1 MSANNMQHKSP
12 NFLAGSTSPYLLQ
25 HLYNPVEWYPW
36 GDVALNKAKNE
47 NKLIL
52 VSIGYSACH
61 WCHVMEHE
69 CFEDDEIATIMNKFF
84 VCIKVDR
91 EERPDID
98 QIYMDAVQLMT
109 GQGGWPLNCITLPNQ
124 KPLYGG
130 TYFPKEN
137 WRSILL
143 QVSKY
148 FKENEEQCH
157 KYANE
162 LTEGIHNLDF
172 VRKTPDSTS
181 IKFDFVTIV
190 ENWKSQ
196 FDTVDGGMK
205 RSPKFP
211 MPDNYRF
218 LLQYATIEKDVETLE
233 HIQLTLRKI
242 ALGGINDHLAGGFAR
257 YSTDMQ
263 WKIPH
268 FEKMLYDNAQLVSL
282 YAEAFVFYKDNHY
295 LNVTE
300 KTLSFIA
307 NYLTSKHGGFYS
319 ALDADTEGEEGK
331 YYVWSKQDIES
342 LVPSQ
347 SQLCKLVYNTDTLG
361 YWEEGNSVLFRN
373 KTDVELAT
381 ELNLDVSLFESQ
393 LNELNQTLESK
404 RKQRITPGLDDK
416 ILCSWNALMCKGY
429 VDAFIATKNPDYL
442 IAAIKNADFVTN
454 NFLKNDG
461 GLFRTCKD
469 NDNTI
474 ATIPGFLDDY
484 AFSIEAFIGLYTTT
498 FNEQFLLQAKKW
510 CEYVLV
516 HFNDPESDL
525 FFYTS
530 DDAEIL
536 INRKKE
542 LQDNVISSSNA
553 VFAEVLFKLG
563 VYFDNLEW
571 KKSARRMVAAM
582 EKEIINTLPWYS
594 RWAKSALLV
603 SATETEVVFTGPEA
617 PELSHEF
624 QQYFKPNIV
633 IAGCIE
639 SSDLPL
645 TLNRYVGGSNLIYV
659 CKNNSCHQPTK
670 LVDEALKLIN
680 S

>member
-1 MSANNMQHKSP
+1 MQHKSP

-25 HLYNPVEWYPW
+25 HLYNPVEWHPW
-36 GDVALNKAKNE
+36 GEVALQKAKKE

-69 CFEDDEIATIMNKFF
+69 CFEDDEIAAVMNKFF
-84 VCIKVDR
+84 ICIKVDR

-162 LTEGIHNLDF
+162 LTAGIHNLDF
-172 VRKTPDSTS
+172 VKKTPDSTS

-218 LLQYATIEKDVETLE
+218 LLQYANIEKDVETIE

-257 YSTDMQ
+257 YSTDML

-282 YAEAFVFYKDNHY
+282 YAEAFVFFRDNHY
-295 LNVTE
+295 LNVIE
-300 KTLSFIA
+300 KTLSFI
-307 NYLTSKHGGFYS
+307 NNHLTSKNGGFYS

-331 YYVWSKQDIES
+331 YYVWSKNEIES
-342 LVPSQ
+342 LVLSQ
-347 SQLCKLVYNTDTLG
+347 RTICKLVYNTDTLG
-361 YWEEGNSVLFRN
+361 YWEEGNSVLFRD
-373 KTDVELAT
+373 KTDLELAT
-381 ELNLDVSLFESQ
+381 ELNLKVSVFESQ
-393 LNELNQTLESK
+393 LNKLNRTLESK
-404 RKQRITPGLDDK
+404 RKQRIPPGLDDK
-416 ILCSWNALMCKGY
+416 ILCSWNAIMCKGY
-429 VDAFIATKNPDYL
+429 VDAFIATKNQDY
-442 IAAIKNADFVTN
+442 IQVAIKNAGFITN

-469 NDNTI
+469 NEITK

-484 AFSIEAFIGLYTTT
+484 SFSIEAFIALYTTT
-498 FNEQFLLQAKKW
+498 FDEHFLLQAKKW

-530 DDAEIL
+530 DDAEVL

-563 VYFDNLEW
+563 VYFDNREW
-571 KKSARRMVAAM
+571 KTRARRMVATM
-582 EKEIINTLPWYS
+582 EMEIINTLPWYS

-603 SATETEVVFTGPEA
+603 SASETEVVFTGSEA
-617 PELSHEF
+617 STLALEF
-624 QQYFKPNIV
+624 QQHFRPNIV
-633 IAGCIE
+633 IAGCTE

-645 TLNRYVGGSNLIYV
+645 TSNRYVLGKNLIYV
-659 CKNNSCHQPTK
+659 CKNNSCHQPTN
-670 LVDEALKLIN
+670 LVLDALKLIN